1 MDGVNEDMNVVQG
14 KEKFEKRQYA
24 VVPPNQEELKKEVFS
39 ILNCEKNLLS
49 MYKATMFSGTNFLQ
63 PIQWENNKFQFKFTS
78 FYFNAIIA
86 NKHDNHDI
94 IIIFL
99 QIFPSWHTSLK

>member
-39 ILNCEKNLLS
+39 ILNCEKNL
-49 MYKATMFSGTNFLQ
+49 
-63 PIQWENNKFQFKFTS
+63 
-78 FYFNAIIA
+78 
-86 NKHDNHDI
+86 
-94 IIIFL
+94 
-99 QIFPSWHTSLK
+99 